1 MIRKKKKYERP
12 KKPFEK
18 TRIEEEN
25 KLRQQ
30 YALKNKQEIWKTLA
44 RVNYMR
50 DRAKALAKAPLEEQE
65 VFFNKLRACGLKI
78 NSTADVLGLRIE
90 DLLNRRLQTIVYKK
104 GIANTIKHARQLVVH
119 KKIIIDNRI
128 VNAPSYLVPLAEEDV
143 IAVKLKKGRQKDQIT
158 QEAEKVL

>member
-30 YALKNKQEIWKTLA
+30 YALKNKREIWKTLA
-44 RVNYMR
+44 QVNYLR
-50 DRAKALAKAPLEEQE
+50 ERAKALAKAPLEEQE
-65 VFFNKLRACGLKI
+65 IFFNKLRARGLKI

-90 DLLNRRLQTIVYKK
+90 DLLNRRLPTVVHKK
-104 GIANTIKHARQLVVH
+104 GIANTVKHARQLVVH
-119 KKIIIDNRI
+119 KKIVINNRI
-128 VNAPSYLVPLAEEDV
+128 INAPSYLVPLAEEDA
-143 IAVKLKKGRQKDQIT
+143 IMLKIKKERGVQGT
-158 QEAEKVL
+158 TEAS